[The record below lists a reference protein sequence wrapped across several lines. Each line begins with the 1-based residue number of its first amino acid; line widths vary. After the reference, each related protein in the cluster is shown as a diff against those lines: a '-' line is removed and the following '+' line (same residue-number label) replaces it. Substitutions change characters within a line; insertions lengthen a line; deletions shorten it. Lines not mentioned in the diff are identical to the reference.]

1 MENTRSN
8 VGDFDDVVG
17 PFFSSRRRCIDAAKV
32 SPPRAFWWSLLLL
45 LLLLLKLT
53 THATLLL
60 VVVVVVIVLN
70 VSSSS
75 SKRTVVIECRLAH
88 NTNVWCSKHDTR
100 FGHKSIDFS
109 LSLSLSFQY
118 HNTNKKRRRRRRD
131 PQQKPTKL
139 REQQTPLYFF
149 FDSFFFW
156 ETKSFPLCTK
166 AQNKRHTHAQNK
178 TKQKNTHKKDACYSI
193 AQRASKVF
201 FWEEKKKKELSRTN
215 KRASLVG
222 ALWCCV
228 LPRWRDD
235 SSSPLEVDDD
245 ASKTTLSFLPT
256 SKP

>member
-8 VGDFDDVVG
+8 VGDFDDVDDVGVG
-17 PFFSSRRRCIDAAKV
+17 PFFSSCRRCIDAAKV
-32 SPPRAFWWSLLLL
+32 STPRAFWWSLLLLL

-149 FDSFFFW
+149 LTLFFFG

-178 TKQKNTHKKDACYSI
+178 TKQNKKI
-193 AQRASKVF
+193 RT
-201 FWEEKKKKELSRTN
+201 KKTL
-215 KRASLVG
+215 
-222 ALWCCV
+222 CV
-228 LPRWRDD
+228 
-235 SSSPLEVDDD
+235 
-245 ASKTTLSFLPT
+245 TLQST
-256 SKP
+256 KGK

>member
-8 VGDFDDVVG
+8 VGDFDDVDDVGVG
-17 PFFSSRRRCIDAAKV
+17 PFFSSCRRCIDAAKV
-32 SPPRAFWWSLLLL
+32 STPRAFWWSLLLL

-60 VVVVVVIVLN
+60 VVVVVIVLN

-139 REQQTPLYFF
+139 REQQTPLFF
-149 FDSFFFW
+149 F
-156 ETKSFPLCTK
+156 
-166 AQNKRHTHAQNK
+166 
-178 TKQKNTHKKDACYSI
+178 
-193 AQRASKVF
+193 
-201 FWEEKKKKELSRTN
+201 
-215 KRASLVG
+215 
-222 ALWCCV
+222 
-228 LPRWRDD
+228 
-235 SSSPLEVDDD
+235 
-245 ASKTTLSFLPT
+245 
-256 SKP
+256 

>member
-8 VGDFDDVVG
+8 VGDFDDVDDVGVG
-17 PFFSSRRRCIDAAKV
+17 PFFSSCRRCIDAAKV
-32 SPPRAFWWSLLLL
+32 STPRAFWWSLLLL

-60 VVVVVVIVLN
+60 VVVVVVVIVLN

-88 NTNVWCSKHDTR
+88 NTTNVWCSKHDTR

-139 REQQTPLYFF
+139 LREQHTPLFF
-149 FDSFFFW
+149 FFLTLFFFGRRQKVFRCVVQKHK
-156 ETKSFPLCTK
+156 TRDT
-166 AQNKRHTHAQNK
+166 HTHKTKQNK
-178 TKQKNTHKKDACYSI
+178 TKKYAQKRRFVLLYR
-193 AQRASKVF
+193 AQRASKV
-201 FWEEKKKKELSRTN
+201 
-215 KRASLVG
+215 
-222 ALWCCV
+222 
-228 LPRWRDD
+228 
-235 SSSPLEVDDD
+235 
-245 ASKTTLSFLPT
+245 
-256 SKP
+256 